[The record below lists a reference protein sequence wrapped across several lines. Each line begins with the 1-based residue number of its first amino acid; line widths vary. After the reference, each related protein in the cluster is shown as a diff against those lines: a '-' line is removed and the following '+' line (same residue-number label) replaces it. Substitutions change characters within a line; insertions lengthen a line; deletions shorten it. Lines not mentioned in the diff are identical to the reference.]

1 MKRGKKE
8 SKNKKG
14 VVIQPFLL
22 ALIMAVIAIALV
34 LMIYVVLKDKGVN
47 ALDYI
52 KNLFSFRGWDGAQ

>member
-52 KNLFSFRGWDGAQ
+52 KNLFSFRG